1 MMEGVCRPGFFQGVM
16 TVVLKL
22 LNLVRP
28 ERAYFGE
35 KDYQQLRVI
44 KEMVQ
49 RVFYSD
55 GDRGVS
61 YGSRRVGPRGK
72 FPKCPSFC
80 RGKGES
86 CRYGAGLCQAQTCA
100 KAAEMLEGAGFLVEY
115 VEEHFGRRF
124 AAARLE
130 GVRLI
135 DNVPARWMRSEC
147 SCVLMSGTVR
157 FSAVF
162 TRETIYVL
170 LFGARQASAP
180 PRTNLG
186 CSCAAVLREN
196 SIEPDRIAMAAI
208 CSVVPDVLH
217 SLRNCFR
224 KYFSF
229 EPFILQPGAKT
240 GLKIRYRN
248 PLEVGA
254 DKIAN
259 AVGGLFCFPGKNLLI
274 IDFGTATTL
283 CAVTKNKE
291 YLGGIIT
298 PGIYASMELL
308 ESKTA
313 RLPAVEIVRPKEIL
327 GRSAVESIQS
337 GLY

>member
-1 MMEGVCRPGFFQGVM
+1 MLLCLDVGNTQVFGGVYEGDDLRSTFRR
-16 TVVLKL
+16 TSSI
-22 LNLVRP
+22 
-28 ERAYFGE
+28 RASSDEFGMF
-35 KDYQQLRVI
+35 LR
-44 KEMVQ
+44 
-49 RVFYSD
+49 
-55 GDRGVS
+55 
-61 YGSRRVGPRGK
+61 
-72 FPKCPSFC
+72 
-80 RGKGES
+80 
-86 CRYGAGLCQAQTCA
+86 T
-100 KAAEMLEGAGFLVEY
+100 
-115 VEEHFGRRF
+115 
-124 AAARLE
+124 
-130 GVRLI
+130 
-135 DNVPARWMRSEC
+135 
-147 SCVLMSGTVR
+147 
-157 FSAVF
+157 
-162 TRETIYVL
+162 
-170 LFGARQASAP
+170 
-180 PRTNLG
+180 
-186 CSCAAVLREN
+186 VLREN
-196 SIEPDRIAMAAI
+196 GIEPDRITMAAI
-208 CSVVPDVLH
+208 
-217 SLRNCFR
+217 CFR

-313 RLPAVEIVRPKEIL
+313 RLPAVEIVRPREIL

-337 GLY
+337 GLYYGTLAAIKGLAAALTKEHFAAERPFILATGGFGRLFEAESFFDAFLPELALIGLRRAADLRDRTSRV